1 MSITRSSQPM
11 VGIKQ
16 NRSAQDEKLVEEIF
30 KTASEYKSPS
40 YKNLIVDA
48 RSSTNAIANVA
59 MGAGYEN
66 VEYYKNCKLKYL
78 KIENIHVVR
87 DSLNKLIES
96 RFIYNY

>member
-16 NRSAQDEKLVEEIF
+16 NRSMQDEKLVEEIF
-30 KTASEYKSPS
+30 ATASKNKSKN

-48 RSSTNAIANVA
+48 RSSTNAMANVA

-66 VEYYKNCKLKYL
+66 VEHYKGSRLEYL

-96 RFIYNY
+96 KLNH